1 MNNIGG
7 ACVRCVR
14 IGPSPQF
21 TLLERILME
30 FIVSC
35 RLRYAVVPR
44 ISVDDNFVAKA
55 FIALVFEVAGINA
68 SRGLHLVVWALAN
81 MAPEREACC
90 VRHCESQETRYST
103 KDTES
108 KHATS
113 RHA

>member
-21 TLLERILME
+21 ILFERMLMG
-30 FIVSC
+30 FIVSR
-35 RLRYAVVPR
+35 RLRYAIVPR
-44 ISVDDNFVAKA
+44 ISVDNNIVTKS
-55 FIALVFEVAGINA
+55 FIALVFEVAGMNA

-81 MAPEREACC
+81 KAPEREACC
-90 VRHCESQETRYST
+90 VGHCESQETRYST

-108 KHATS
+108 KYATS